1 MIDPT
6 AAPLAW
12 LPVLLYAAAGVLA
25 RLRPALAWQ
34 LGHGSSVAAAFLALA
49 AIPALAP
56 HARVML
62 GVIVL
67 VGMVTLRFSQR
78 YLDGAAN
85 TDRYVHWFLLTL
97 AGAST
102 VAVSTN
108 LLAMALAWTFTSLSL
123 HHLLTFGPPRA
134 GAEIAAHKKFL
145 LSRIA
150 DLAVLGGVA
159 MLSVGAGSLMISEVL
174 AAADRLAASAGG
186 QVALVLIAGGVILRS
201 AQLPFHG
208 WLIQVMEAPT
218 PVSALLHAGIVNLG
232 AYVLIVLGPLFGQ
245 AVLAQSILLVAGT
258 STAVLA
264 ALVMLTQ
271 ANIKGALA
279 WSTSAQMGF
288 VLLECALGAYDLAL
302 LHLVAHALYKAHA
315 FLGSGG
321 AVQRFAR
328 RSAAERRAEPPRLAA
343 WVLGAASAVALVG
356 AVAALSGGVLTE
368 RPAALMATAILACAL
383 VPTLAR
389 ASWRAG
395 WRGVAAPL
403 ALGLGL
409 PLAYVGLHLAF
420 STLVPALP
428 PVVVPTALLW
438 AVPVA
443 FVVLTVVQATVISA
457 PQAPLARALYPHAVS
472 GFHLDDLFT
481 RLTFRI
487 WPPTLTPARPDARH
501 ARPAVAVERAA

>member
-12 LPVLLYAAAGVLA
+12 LPVLLYAAAGVAA
-25 RLRPALAWQ
+25 RLRPALAWP
-34 LGHGSSVAAAFLALA
+34 LGHGSSVAAAFLAVA

-78 YLDGAAN
+78 YLDGAAHSE
-85 TDRYVHWFLLTL
+85 RYVHWFLLTL

-102 VAVSTN
+102 VAVSPN
-108 LLAMALAWTFTSLSL
+108 LVVMALAWTFTSLSL

-145 LSRIA
+145 LSRVA
-150 DLAVLGGVA
+150 DVAVLSGVA
-159 MLSVGAGSLMISEVL
+159 MLTAGAGSPMIADVL
-174 AAADRLAASAGG
+174 AAADALSASTQG
-186 QVALVLIAGGVILRS
+186 QVALLLIAGGVILRS

-232 AYVLIVLGPLFGQ
+232 AFVLIALGPLFGQ
-245 AVLAQSILLVAGT
+245 AVLAQSVLLVAGT
-258 STAVLA
+258 TTAVLA

-328 RSAAERRAEPPRLAA
+328 RAATESRAEAPSVGAWILGSAA
-343 WVLGAASAVALVG
+343 AVALVA
-356 AVAALSGGVLTE
+356 AVAAISGGVLTE
-368 RPAALMATAILACAL
+368 RPASLIATAILSTAL

-389 ASWRAG
+389 ISWSSG
-395 WRGVAAPL
+395 WRGVAGPVAV
-403 ALGLGL
+403 GVGL

-420 STLVPALP
+420 ATLVPALP
-428 PVVVPTALLW
+428 PVAVPLALLW
-438 AVPVA
+438 AVPLA
-443 FVVLTVVQATVISA
+443 FAAQLVVQAAALAA
-457 PQAPLARALYPHAVS
+457 PQSRLARALYPHAVS
-472 GFHLDDLFT
+472 GFHLDDVFT

-501 ARPAVAVERAA
+501 ARPALAVERAA